1 MFNLNNEEY
10 ATDKFLYKLIKM
22 LKIGKENYWELN
34 IYHEN
39 GKPMKCINEISIN
52 EKLLFATM
60 SASFYK
66 KHRLLEML
74 ASSYVET
81 CGPSFNKQKYK
92 ERLKSDQITNKTKLN
107 IENHDLS
114 NLVSSERQ
122 PRKES
127 NTKQKIIIDKFK
139 DTDIKEDLE
148 KFTKSGSIDAG
159 KYRTVGR
166 NVELI
171 SKISTNSNAFSAI
184 PCKEIKFSKRK
195 ISTGTKRK
203 YIGSQE
209 LTSRHSRIADLN
221 DDPSNRSKQKQSK
234 HEGTESSEIKS
245 IKHSS
250 LVKQI
255 HKPTMQNN
263 ENPEYSGYKNFA
275 EYMNKLNLTQR
286 IPKATNIGSIQ
297 ERIDMIRNKDYES
310 LDTINKESRYIKHL
324 ADFNEIDN
332 DSIVTSDIKQKLPQL
347 K

>member
-52 EKLLFATM
+52 EKMLFATM

-92 ERLKSDQITNKTKLN
+92 ERLRSDQITKKTKLN

-127 NTKQKIIIDKFK
+127 NAKQKIIIDKFK

-221 DDPSNRSKQKQSK
+221 EQWVFVALAYILHCLRIFKYAV
-234 HEGTESSEIKS
+234 IKS
-245 IKHSS
+245 
-250 LVKQI
+250 
-255 HKPTMQNN
+255 
-263 ENPEYSGYKNFA
+263 
-275 EYMNKLNLTQR
+275 
-286 IPKATNIGSIQ
+286 
-297 ERIDMIRNKDYES
+297 
-310 LDTINKESRYIKHL
+310 
-324 ADFNEIDN
+324 
-332 DSIVTSDIKQKLPQL
+332 
-347 K
+347 